1 MHISYALEVFAEHK
15 SLLSKLGKQ
24 RPIAEIPI
32 EFQAPYDSQTSA
44 LTVSQ
49 VVIEDDEDWE
59 AIESKHWAPKKSQVK
74 SIVWPRSYKAK
85 LKKAEGQEDLQTFSM
100 SNAI

>member
-1 MHISYALEVFAEHK
+1 
-15 SLLSKLGKQ
+15 LLFKLGKQ

-32 EFQAPYDSQTSA
+32 EIQAPYDSMASA
-44 LTVSQ
+44 LTMSQ

-74 SIVWPRSYKAK
+74 SIVWPRSYQAK
-85 LKKAEGQEDLQTFSM
+85 LKKAEGKEDMQRVSL